1 MFGPLPKR
9 SHGSPSSGTASQFN
23 KRASDYAKFRPTYPE
38 SLYEELA
45 GLCPERGLAWDVGC
59 GNGQATLG
67 LARYFRHVIGSDISP
82 GQLAEAKAAEN
93 VEYCLLNAEWP
104 LEQLQ
109 TAQPRL
115 TPNSVDL
122 VTVAQA
128 LHYFDLDRF
137 YENVKAVL
145 KPNGLL
151 AVWTY
156 KLPVVVSN
164 PSANL
169 LLENIYYNVLGR
181 YWTPERRLINE
192 CYRSLPFPF
201 DDVMKCVDEP
211 WGAMRMTWDVDTL
224 MGYMRSWSATEKAVE
239 ATGVNPVE
247 NYRHQFQ
254 AVWDPAGEAIEVPIY
269 LCVGRPHSEG
279 QAAQMKKA

>member
-1 MFGPLPKR
+1 
-9 SHGSPSSGTASQFN
+9 
-23 KRASDYAKFRPTYPE
+23 
-38 SLYEELA
+38 
-45 GLCPERGLAWDVGC
+45 
-59 GNGQATLG
+59 
-67 LARYFRHVIGSDISP
+67 VIGSDISA
-82 GQLAEAKAAEN
+82 GQLAEAPQAGN

-115 TPNSVDL
+115 SSESVDL

-156 KLPVVVSN
+156 KLPVLPN
-164 PSANL
+164 NETANL
-169 LLENIYYNVLGR
+169 LLQHIYYNVVGQ
-181 YWTPERRLINE
+181 YWAPERRLVNA
-192 CYRSLPFPF
+192 CYRTLPFPF
-201 DDVMKCVDEP
+201 EDVMRCVEEP
-211 WGAMRMTWDVDTL
+211 WGAMRMTWDVGAL
-224 MGYMRSWSATEKAVE
+224 MGYLRSWSATEKAIEVL
-239 ATGVNPVE
+239 GSNPVE

-254 AVWDPAGEAIEVPIY
+254 AVWDPAGEAVEVPLY
-269 LCVGRPHSEG
+269 LCVGRPHNHS
-279 QAAQMKKA
+279 